1 MKIVRV
7 TATPLNV
14 PVTIDILGLNQAT
27 TLSICLTEIET
38 DIGLIGHGM
47 TAITEEEIVAAAI
60 RAVPASAEELG
71 AIIAAEVRKWGVAA
85 RESGA
90 RVQ

>member
-1 MKIVRV
+1 MRLKIVRV
-7 TATPLNV
+7 TATALNV
-14 PVTIDILGLNQAT
+14 PVTIDILGLDKST

-38 DIGLIGHGM
+38 DTGLIGHGM
-47 TAITEEEIVAAAI
+47 TAITEEEIVAA
-60 RAVPASAEELG
+60 
-71 AIIAAEVRKWGVAA
+71 